1 MKHASPL
8 LVLALSSLLA
18 GAAMAA
24 PPQTGG
30 VIDRNGFRLLNT
42 DRSVAFGE
50 AQADVVAHVSRV
62 FGGAPALTHEDNC
75 RNGAFDTADWGKGLK
90 LIFQGGKLVGWNA
103 DRTLP
108 AGYVNR
114 AGTIFGR
121 PVSAIGAENP
131 GFMLSDAAPRG
142 RAFVL
147 DGVNGL
153 VLAPGQS
160 ATIDV
165 LWAGASCR
173 KR

>member
-1 MKHASPL
+1 MKHAL
-8 LVLALSSLLA
+8 LALALSSILA
-18 GAAMAA
+18 GAAVAA
-24 PPQTGG
+24 PPQAGG
-30 VIDRNGFRLLNT
+30 VIDRNGVRLLNT
-42 DRSVAFGE
+42 DRSVAFG
-50 AQADVVAHVSRV
+50 ATQADVVAHATRV
-62 FGGAPALTHEDNC
+62 FGGAPILTRETDC
-75 RNGAFDTADWGKGLK
+75 RNGAFDVADWGKGLK
-90 LIFQGGKLVGWNA
+90 LIFQDGKFVGWSA
-103 DRTLP
+103 DRTLA
-108 AGYVNR
+108 AGYTNR
-114 AGTIFGR
+114 AGTVFGR
-121 PVSAIGAENP
+121 PVSAIAAENA